1 MKAIFAGVTNLSLRF
16 GAVVLALMAVISVL
30 GVIAITRMRQ
40 ELIPPI
46 EFPQTIILTQAS
58 GMTSDQVLNV
68 VTGRL
73 EDALGGV
80 ADVAN
85 LESTTTGAF
94 GSIIIARNDF
104 GMNQERLRNEMRA
117 AIDTVWLP
125 LRRIQPPAGEDAQ
138 AFAARLMGDM
148 TPDVLLYLAGRDS
161 NFLFQLAPEAWAALP
176 DETVRA
182 AVTYLAG
189 KTQGDDSTALRRLI
203 DQEIIPALET
213 VPQVARI
220 SISGGQVLPGENG
233 DAAAQPAAPGEAR
246 SQLLGLSQTA
256 WAEISAKIGA
266 PATLDAAAVDAFN
279 DEQVTAPQTPPAL
292 PQSWQM
298 DRFTTARDL
307 FEMRTLTRNLG
318 AVFNQFVDSGEIIGG
333 LGQTDDLSVDDL
345 TQMLALDP
353 TMVEYFKAEQLAAL
367 PDDVFAALPA
377 DYIASLDG
385 LTRDA
390 LAAKALARALAGDAT
405 VPPVDLPQA
414 WRVQQPQFVTFGFD
428 DLPLASFTVAGNGLD
443 APAAAET
450 TSATPATD
458 DNTATETVVAQV
470 PATNVPEGPALPELF
485 SLMGEQLGVQLD
497 SADDLLSI
505 HLPESMSALAGTDT
519 LNAAQFLGFMTFLN
533 DPSALSQAGGGD
545 GGTDAASQFNA
556 AEFLPALTECGVN
569 PLTLLGGADSLRIG
583 DIIIGCLGPDV
594 MSYLEQQDPTFV
606 PDLQPAVFEALD
618 PSVLALPEFAPPL
631 DGVWNTLANQPQ
643 FDNAP
648 LQNAADVLALGNGSA
663 AQALDTIDAS
673 VPEAFSG
680 YETRLFNS
688 LTPATLR
695 YFALQEPNFYADLTP
710 DVLIKLSPDALASLP
725 DDVTAALPS
734 DEAATVA
741 AIVAGDQPSAAAA
754 QAERYAT
761 DAPPADPNAPALN
774 ADWQFVGDFMGV
786 ELDTADDLFR
796 FFPTPINFL
805 NGFWDTAQGIA
816 FAPRLF
822 GNISPEAFSY
832 WVDREPVLLTDL
844 RIEAL
849 QLLPENVVSSLP
861 QDVQD
866 RIASGELP
874 FVPTETVT
882 RTDGDSSLLVTVYKT
897 SDSNTIEAFYAAR
910 NTLTAIDE
918 RDDAIHV
925 GLAFE
930 QASFIE
936 ESISGVAREGLLG
949 AIFAVIMILIFLSTG
964 VWSRRPRNLVGA
976 LLVIIFGVGL
986 FLLVNAQLADAGGD
1000 WGRAFEKT
1008 DIVWRVM
1015 LLGGMVTGLVF
1026 LLLPAKLPYPSWRS
1040 TLVTAVSIPLS
1051 VLMAFAMMR
1060 WLSPAIHSLIA
1071 PAAEDSTILGF
1082 VLRLFPADIT
1092 INIMTLSGL
1101 TVAIGRVVDDSIVVL
1116 ENIFRQVQAG
1126 GDRRTAVLT
1135 GVRDV
1140 SMAIFVATLV
1150 TVVVF
1155 LPLGLTGGLIG
1166 AFFLPFGLAVTYSL
1180 VASFIVAITVV
1191 PLLAY
1196 LLLDPREIGEHKEGW
1211 LERIY
1216 TPLLR
1221 WTLDSG
1227 RNKAIVLGI
1236 ALISMLIG
1244 FLLFANRPQTFL
1256 PSFGEPQLTADITLP
1271 PGTKI
1276 AETDAK
1282 VRELEAFIRDSLP
1295 EEEITRVQS
1304 VVGGSGLG
1312 LESLLLGSTGVSEN
1326 TAQVTVSVEASPT
1339 QLDALAQTLRAEAVR
1354 IFGAEN
1360 VSVSSISLIER
1371 GGFGGFAMVVS
1382 GPQAELEALDAR
1394 VIDTLNGVPGLIN
1407 VTSTLAESGGEGGT
1421 IIRID
1426 GQSALRYSAELE
1438 TENTLGVTAEAIEA
1452 VNAMPDLPAD
1462 VTVSAGFESQQQ
1474 TEGFRSLGVAMVIA
1488 IVIVTII
1495 LVATFQSFVGW
1506 LAIIV
1511 SIAVAPVGAA
1521 ILLTL
1526 TDRVLGISA
1535 MIGLLMLIGIVVTNA
1550 VVLIDRVQSN
1560 RKERGMNVHDALME
1574 GGSRRLRPILM
1585 TALATILALSPLA
1598 IGLSK
1603 GAIIAAELGTVVIG
1617 GLVSSTLL
1625 TLIVTPIVYS
1635 LLVRER
1641 ARRAQAAAAASAGD

>member
-46 EFPQTIILTQAS
+46 EFPQTIIITQAS

-68 VTGRL
+68 VTSRL
-73 EDALGGV
+73 EAALGTV
-80 ADVAN
+80 PDVAN

-117 AIDTVWLP
+117 AIDEVWLP
-125 LRRIQPPAGEDAQ
+125 LRQVQAPAGEEAQ
-138 AFAARLMGDM
+138 AFAARLMNDM
-148 TPDVLLYLAGRDS
+148 TPDVLLYLAGRDT

-182 AVTYLAG
+182 AVSYLAG
-189 KTQGDDSTALRRLI
+189 KTQGDDATALRRLI

-233 DAAAQPAAPGEAR
+233 AAAAQPAAPGEAR
-246 SQLLGLSQTA
+246 SQLLGLSQNV
-256 WAEISAKIGA
+256 WAVISAKIGA

-292 PQSWQM
+292 PESWQM
-298 DRFTTARDL
+298 DRFTDARDL
-307 FEMRTLTRNLG
+307 FEMRTLTRTLG
-318 AVFNQFVDSGEIIGG
+318 AVFNQFVESGAIVGG

-345 TQMLALDP
+345 NQMLALDP

-390 LAAKALARALAGDAT
+390 LAAKALARALVGDVA

-428 DLPLASFTVAGNGLD
+428 DIPLATFTISGNGLD
-443 APAAAET
+443 APAVAEPTSTTTTTTASAANE
-450 TSATPATD
+450 PA
-458 DNTATETVVAQV
+458 AAQAPV
-470 PATNVPEGPALPELF
+470 TNAPEGPALPQLF

-497 SADDLLSI
+497 TADDLLSI
-505 HLPESMSALAGTDT
+505 QLQESMSSLAGTDT
-519 LNAAQFLGFMTFLN
+519 LDAAQFLNFMTFLN
-533 DPSALSQAGGGD
+533 DPSALAQAGGGD
-545 GGTDAASQFNA
+545 GGTDAASQFNV

-569 PLTLLGGADSLRIG
+569 PLALLGGADSLRIG
-583 DIIIGCLGPDV
+583 DIIIGCLSPEVLNFIADNN
-594 MSYLEQQDPTFV
+594 PTFV
-606 PDLQPAVFEALD
+606 ANLQPVVFEAFSD
-618 PSVLALPEFAPPL
+618 AVYQFPRFAPPL
-631 DGVWNTLANQPQ
+631 DTVWGALA
-643 FDNAP
+643 DK
-648 LQNAADVLALGNGSA
+648 LALSGRQLATAEDVIRLGGESPSA
-663 AQALDTIDAS
+663 ALATIDANIP
-673 VPEAFSG
+673 PEFSG
-680 YETRLFNS
+680 YEVRLFDS
-688 LTPATLR
+688 LTPGTLR
-695 YFALQEPNFYADLTP
+695 FFSVWESDFWRALDP
-710 DVLIKLSPDALASLP
+710 DVLLKLSPEALASMPDDVRADLP
-725 DDVTAALPS
+725 DDVQTTL
-734 DEAATVA
+734 A
-741 AIVAGDQPSAAAA
+741 AIIDGDQPSAAAA

-822 GNISPEAFSY
+822 GNISPTAFSY
-832 WVDREPVLLTDL
+832 WVDRDPTILTDL
-844 RIEAL
+844 RIDAL
-849 QLLPENVVSSLP
+849 QLLPDDVVSTLP

-866 RIASGELP
+866 RITSGELP
-874 FVPTETVT
+874 FVPSETVT
-882 RTDGDSSLLVTVYKT
+882 RTDGNSSLLVTVFKT
-897 SDSNTIEAFYAAR
+897 NDSNTIEAFYAAK

-918 RDDAIHV
+918 RNDSINV

-949 AIFAVIMILIFLSTG
+949 AIFAIIMILIFLSTG

-976 LLVIIFGVGL
+976 LLVIVFGVGL
-986 FLLVNAQLADAGGD
+986 FLFVNAQMPEAGGD
-1000 WGRAFEKT
+1000 WGRAFEKA

-1015 LLGGMVTGLVF
+1015 LLGGMVTGLIF
-1026 LLLPAKLPYPSWRS
+1026 LFLPAKLPYPSWRS

-1051 VLMAFAMMR
+1051 VLMAFAMMH
-1060 WLSPAIHSLIA
+1060 WLSPAIHNLIA
-1071 PAAEDSTILGF
+1071 PAAENSSLLGF
-1082 VLRLFPADIT
+1082 ALRLFPADIT

-1180 VASFIVAITVV
+1180 IASFIVAITVV

-1196 LLLDPREIGEHKEGW
+1196 LLLDPR
-1211 LERIY
+1211 
-1216 TPLLR
+1216 
-1221 WTLDSG
+1221 
-1227 RNKAIVLGI
+1227 
-1236 ALISMLIG
+1236 
-1244 FLLFANRPQTFL
+1244 
-1256 PSFGEPQLTADITLP
+1256 
-1271 PGTKI
+1271 
-1276 AETDAK
+1276 
-1282 VRELEAFIRDSLP
+1282 
-1295 EEEITRVQS
+1295 
-1304 VVGGSGLG
+1304 
-1312 LESLLLGSTGVSEN
+1312 
-1326 TAQVTVSVEASPT
+1326 
-1339 QLDALAQTLRAEAVR
+1339 
-1354 IFGAEN
+1354 
-1360 VSVSSISLIER
+1360 
-1371 GGFGGFAMVVS
+1371 
-1382 GPQAELEALDAR
+1382 
-1394 VIDTLNGVPGLIN
+1394 
-1407 VTSTLAESGGEGGT
+1407 
-1421 IIRID
+1421 
-1426 GQSALRYSAELE
+1426 
-1438 TENTLGVTAEAIEA
+1438 
-1452 VNAMPDLPAD
+1452 
-1462 VTVSAGFESQQQ
+1462 
-1474 TEGFRSLGVAMVIA
+1474 
-1488 IVIVTII
+1488 
-1495 LVATFQSFVGW
+1495 
-1506 LAIIV
+1506 
-1511 SIAVAPVGAA
+1511 
-1521 ILLTL
+1521 
-1526 TDRVLGISA
+1526 
-1535 MIGLLMLIGIVVTNA
+1535 
-1550 VVLIDRVQSN
+1550 
-1560 RKERGMNVHDALME
+1560 
-1574 GGSRRLRPILM
+1574 
-1585 TALATILALSPLA
+1585 
-1598 IGLSK
+1598 
-1603 GAIIAAELGTVVIG
+1603 
-1617 GLVSSTLL
+1617 
-1625 TLIVTPIVYS
+1625 
-1635 LLVRER
+1635 
-1641 ARRAQAAAAASAGD
+1641 